1 MLRSERE
8 KGSEEVE
15 KYPILECEKEGRN
28 HIGLSGPLI
37 SFFRLS
43 KSIEYFFNY
52 DLCLFFRERNPIH
65 SLKVAEPQAH
75 ISKV

>member
-1 MLRSERE
+1 MGNCTFRFE
-8 KGSEEVE
+8 KL
-15 KYPILECEKEGRN
+15 Y
-28 HIGLSGPLI
+28 I
-37 SFFRLS
+37 SFSRLY

-52 DLCLFFRERNPIH
+52 DLYLFFRERNPIH